1 MHCSWLLPKLAILG
15 CAAMTLMSVSCKKQG
30 PETPPDDTVI
40 EPEDST
46 ATEKGIF
53 SFELLSVTA
62 TSIEASV
69 TPEDESLRYFWT
81 AIPRTVYEDTYRG
94 EITAAAIATI
104 DLWKYSFADYG
115 YESFEALYMDQTV
128 TGKDTHTFGGYNEKT
143 DLYLM
148 AFGVDMAGTLT
159 TDVEMSG
166 MYTTSEAGMS
176 DNTFDI
182 FRVSD
187 LPSETVVRV
196 EPSNDDPYL
205 FHMVPKDAFEDYGS
219 PMAIAEEYV
228 EVNAAYLDVLICSGV
243 GQRDFFETFDIYGNG
258 DYVVYAFGYYAGVI
272 TTDVTTLEL
281 TYEEYE
287 PDPELGEPFSKLTGD
302 VSFEAT
308 GAYWEGGLFQFSD
321 NAYTAYLAIQAL
333 SSYGMNE
340 TRLGLYLQTD
350 SEGNLPDNME
360 GIYEVRSTMDAGT
373 IVRGWQ
379 DQETGYIEGSYYYE
393 MDSFSYDATID
404 SGTVT
409 ITKESNGDYTFDVRL
424 YDMNGYEIFTSY
436 SGPVVLEYEDG
447 F

>member
-1 MHCSWLLPKLAILG
+1 
-15 CAAMTLMSVSCKKQG
+15 
-30 PETPPDDTVI
+30 
-40 EPEDST
+40 
-46 ATEKGIF
+46 
-53 SFELLSVTA
+53 
-62 TSIEASV
+62 
-69 TPEDESLRYFWT
+69 
-81 AIPRTVYEDTYRG
+81 
-94 EITAAAIATI
+94 
-104 DLWKYSFADYG
+104 
-115 YESFEALYMDQTV
+115 
-128 TGKDTHTFGGYNEKT
+128 
-143 DLYLM
+143 
-148 AFGVDMAGTLT
+148 
-159 TDVEMSG
+159 
-166 MYTTSEAGMS
+166 
-176 DNTFDI
+176 
-182 FRVSD
+182 
-187 LPSETVVRV
+187 
-196 EPSNDDPYL
+196 
-205 FHMVPKDAFEDYGS
+205 MVPKDAFEDYGS

-272 TTDVTTLEL
+272 TTDVATLEL

-360 GIYEVRSTMDAGT
+360 GVYEVRSTMDAGT

>member
-1 MHCSWLLPKLAILG
+1 
-15 CAAMTLMSVSCKKQG
+15 
-30 PETPPDDTVI
+30 
-40 EPEDST
+40 
-46 ATEKGIF
+46 
-53 SFELLSVTA
+53 
-62 TSIEASV
+62 
-69 TPEDESLRYFWT
+69 
-81 AIPRTVYEDTYRG
+81 
-94 EITAAAIATI
+94 
-104 DLWKYSFADYG
+104 
-115 YESFEALYMDQTV
+115 MDQTV

-272 TTDVTTLEL
+272 TTDVATLEL

-360 GIYEVRSTMDAGT
+360 GVYEVRSTMDAGT